1 MIMTS
6 RHQTFE
12 ACAMERGGGLVLATA
27 PSMGMKASAL
37 FGKDV

>member
-12 ACAMERGGGLVLATA
+12 ARAMERGGGLVLLP